1 MVTLGYGWHFGYR
14 HPPLHHGI
22 IGNADMK
29 PQTPEQ
35 IDRALTTLAALERV
49 WLARKA
55 NDPQPAFTLEHLRQE
70 REELL
75 RERDGINAAMLD
87 VRP

>member
-1 MVTLGYGWHFGYR
+1 
-14 HPPLHHGI
+14 
-22 IGNADMK
+22 MK

-49 WLARKA
+49 WLTRKPT
-55 NDPQPAFTLEHLRQE
+55 DPQPVIALEHLRQE

-75 RERDGINAAMLD
+75 REREIQTGTASE
-87 VRP
+87 P